1 MNYIFSFKLYGR
13 SSPKICIPDEMTF
26 FQEFFFYKIV
36 QNFYIRNVVRFR
48 LLFCAFGAFYLS
60 ILYLIIIHSKSKRFV
75 IKCQREAGDVIWEH
89 HWHFK
94 LQRLKSIDL
103 YSNRVHLDITNIN
116 IIELP
121 IQDCTYIP
129 VLMCI
134 HDTRSHRSSTYK
146 CIVSTINVNGGES
159 RTTICVVRADAVA
172 CMSIERQYLHT

>member
-1 MNYIFSFKLYGR
+1 MDDLHRKYVYRMKWPFFKNFFLQNCSEFLY
-13 SSPKICIPDEMTF
+13 SKC
-26 FQEFFFYKIV
+26 
-36 QNFYIRNVVRFR
+36 
-48 LLFCAFGAFYLS
+48 GAFSVAFLC
-60 ILYLIIIHSKSKRFV
+60 IWGFLFVYLIIIHSKSKRFV

-94 LQRLKSIDL
+94 LQRLKSIDR

-116 IIELP
+116 IIALP